1 VAAPLAG
8 QVALVTGAARGIGR
22 AIARKLA
29 EGGADVAV
37 NYYNSHDEAE
47 TLCAEIRSMG
57 RRATAIQGSVGVPE
71 SVNEIFTELGK
82 HFDKL
87 DIVVSNAAS
96 GVLKPV
102 MDMGLKHWRWC
113 LETNALAVNLLAQ
126 HAVPLMKNGG
136 RIIAMS
142 SLGAARAMPS
152 YGFIGASKAAL
163 EALVRALAQELG
175 PRGIRVNTVSAG
187 VVDTDALAY
196 FPNRDELL
204 ANFAHRTPAGPKLT
218 PEDVAGAVYLLC
230 LPEAAMI
237 NGHTLVVDG
246 GFAISG

>member
-1 VAAPLAG
+1 MTGVLEG
-8 QVALVTGAARGIGR
+8 QVALVTGGARGIGR

-29 EGGADVAV
+29 GAGADIAV

-47 TLCAEIRSMG
+47 ALCAELRAQG
-57 RRATAIQGSVGVPE
+57 RRAIAVQGSVGIPD
-71 SVNEIFTELGK
+71 SVDEMFETLRTQ
-82 HFDKL
+82 FDRL
-87 DIVVSNAAS
+87 DIVISNAAS

-113 LETNALAVNLLAQ
+113 VETNALAVNLLAQ
-126 HAVPLMKNGG
+126 RAVPMMTNGG
-136 RIIAMS
+136 RIIAIS
-142 SLGAARAMPS
+142 SLGAQRAMPG

-196 FPNRDELL
+196 FPNREELL
-204 ANFAHRTPAGPKLT
+204 ENFARRSPAGPVLT
-218 PEDVAGAVYLLC
+218 PDDVAGAVYLLC

-237 NGHTLVVDG
+237 NGHTL
-246 GFAISG
+246 